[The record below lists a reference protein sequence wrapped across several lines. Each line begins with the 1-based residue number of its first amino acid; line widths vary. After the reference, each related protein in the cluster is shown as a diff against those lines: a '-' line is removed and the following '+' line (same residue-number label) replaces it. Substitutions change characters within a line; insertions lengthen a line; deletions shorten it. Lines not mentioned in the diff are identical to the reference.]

1 MRAGWCWGAAAAL
14 LVGAALGWA
23 QESRQREAEFPGFQA
38 PFAFAAAPGRALF
51 VLEDRQRRVVAA
63 KGRSRVSALPL
74 LKDPSGLDADET
86 GTLWVLDGRR
96 PFTLVSFR
104 EGRDPEVRPLK
115 GDSLPSTPVDL
126 AARLGVVW
134 VLDRDPP
141 RLLLYA
147 YDGALLGRVDLAG
160 LARAPFSVTL
170 GAAGEAFV
178 TDPLGPAV
186 LSFSSAGSLLGS
198 LPLEGTGV
206 TRPTGIAV
214 DASGRVW
221 VSDGV
226 TGLIVPLPAL
236 GSTPGS
242 RHPGPKLRFTDPL
255 RLLWWDDALWVLEGQ
270 TGRVKRV
277 EADGS

>member
-1 MRAGWCWGAAAAL
+1 MRAGWWWGAAAAL

-38 PFAFAAAPGRALF
+38 PFAVAGAPGRTLF
-51 VLEDRQRRVVAA
+51 VLEDGQRRVVSA

-74 LKDPSGLDADET
+74 LKNPSALDADET
-86 GTLWVLDGRR
+86 GTLWVLDGGA

-104 EGRDPEVRPLK
+104 DGRDPEARPLT
-115 GDSLPSTPVDL
+115 GDSLPSAPVDL

-134 VLDRDPP
+134 VLDRNPP

-147 YDGALLGRVDLAG
+147 YDGALVGRVDLAG

-186 LSFSSAGSLLGS
+186 LSFSAAGSLLGS

-255 RLLWWDDALWVLEGQ
+255 RLLWWDGALWVLEGQ